1 MQWQNT
7 DQKDISKQYK
17 GLKKLLKLIK
27 EVDEKL
33 GKSQNHKALA
43 TLDEALSGMKGMEVN
58 SGLFR
63 SGLLLR
69 QCKAYR
75 CTRESVRVRT
85 CVSPHES
92 FMQARAIIDAI
103 ITAVVYSTS
112 LDRVSLAFA
121 QAGLGACA
129 HLCPCGAA
137 DVPA

>member
-75 CTRESVRVRT
+75 CTCERVCVYT
-85 CVSPHES
+85 CVCLHES
-92 FMQARAIIDAI
+92 
-103 ITAVVYSTS
+103 VYSTT
-112 LDRVSLAFA
+112 LDRPDWSW
-121 QAGLGACA
+121 
-129 HLCPCGAA
+129 HLYALVCMRHRR
-137 DVPA
+137 